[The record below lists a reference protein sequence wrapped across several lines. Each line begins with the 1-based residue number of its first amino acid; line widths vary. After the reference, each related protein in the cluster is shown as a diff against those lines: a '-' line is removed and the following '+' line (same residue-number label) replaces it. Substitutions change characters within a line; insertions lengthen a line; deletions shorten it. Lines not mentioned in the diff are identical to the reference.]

1 MYHDWYSTKRWNW
14 RAEWNNYSAF
24 SWLRYDHT
32 AEGSNLESAL
42 ISGLFKSNYHEQWY
56 TFKIKKCKD
65 ASCCSL
71 STVPGDIKW
80 LPDPQLKEDG
90 EHFISFSNTIKLE
103 STDKTD
109 CPTIKKIASK
119 LSKKSKGKIC
129 SNKAKQFKQASSG
142 A

>member
-1 MYHDWYSTKRWNW
+1 M
-14 RAEWNNYSAF
+14 
-24 SWLRYDHT
+24 
-32 AEGSNLESAL
+32 
-42 ISGLFKSNYHEQWY
+42 
-56 TFKIKKCKD
+56 
-65 ASCCSL
+65 
-71 STVPGDIKW
+71 PGDIKW

-129 SNKAKQFKQASSG
+129 SNKAKQFEQASSG